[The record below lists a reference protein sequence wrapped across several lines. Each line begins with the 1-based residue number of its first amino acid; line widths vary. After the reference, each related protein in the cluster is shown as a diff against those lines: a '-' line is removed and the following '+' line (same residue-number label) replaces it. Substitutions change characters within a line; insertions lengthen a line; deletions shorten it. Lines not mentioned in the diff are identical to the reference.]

1 MCPRESADRI
11 SEWIGERVKEAG
23 AKGVVL
29 GMSGGLDSSV
39 TAVLCKK
46 AFPDTT
52 LGLIM
57 PYFSSKEDV
66 AHAKMVAKKFEIE
79 TKEIDISDIFKFF
92 LNTLEEREYGRDA
105 KKEIDIA
112 VANLKPRLRM
122 ICLYYFANKL
132 NYLVVGTGNKNELYI
147 GYFTKYGDGAADIL
161 PLGDLLKTEER
172 KLAEEL
178 DIPKEII
185 EKMPSAGLWAGQ
197 TDKSEIGVSYDELD
211 KIILAIESGDLSGC
225 EPELVEKVKQMTEA
239 SRHKREKIAFCTKK
253 HPLGANQL
261 LAMAKPWVVPIR

>member
-1 MCPRESADRI
+1 MDELASRI
-11 SEWIGERVKEAG
+11 SEWIRKRVREAG

-57 PYFSSKEDV
+57 PCFSSKEDV
-66 AHAKMVAKKFEIE
+66 VHAKMVANKFGIA
-79 TKEIDISDIFKFF
+79 TKEIDISDIFKFL
-92 LNTLEEREYGRDA
+92 LNILEEREYDKEA
-105 KKEIDIA
+105 KEGIDIA
-112 VANLKPRLRM
+112 VANLKPRIRM

-132 NYLVVGTGNKNELYI
+132 NYLVVGTGNKSELSI

-172 KLAEEL
+172 KLAEVL
-178 DIPKEII
+178 DIPRAII
-185 EKMPSAGLWAGQ
+185 EKVPSAGLWAGQ
-197 TDKSEIGVSYDELD
+197 TDESEIGMSYDELD
-211 KIILAIESGDLSGC
+211 KILLAMESGDFRGC
-225 EPELVEKVKQMTEA
+225 DSELEKRVKRMMEA
-239 SRHKREKIAFCTKK
+239 SRHKRERIAVFNHRRDRCE
-253 HPLGANQL
+253 H
-261 LAMAKPWVVPIR
+261 